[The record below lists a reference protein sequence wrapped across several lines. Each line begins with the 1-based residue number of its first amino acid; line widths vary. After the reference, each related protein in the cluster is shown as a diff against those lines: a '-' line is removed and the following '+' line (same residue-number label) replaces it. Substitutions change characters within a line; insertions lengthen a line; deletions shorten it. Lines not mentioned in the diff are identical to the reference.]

1 MTGLGCTPEQLQRIA
16 SIRGAERRRF
26 IMKPTGR
33 QAARN
38 PLIQPH
44 HYRPGCGCLA
54 AVGLLVLLYY
64 GSYFALN
71 KQPPA
76 SPQLIAHRGAHKGQ
90 SGNLPENTLA
100 AFRNAVELG
109 ADWLEFD
116 VQMSRDGQLV
126 VIHDE
131 TVDRTT
137 NGSGRV
143 ADLTLAELRALDAGN
158 GERIPT
164 FTEVIEL
171 AKAAGVPIMPEA
183 KSPQLYPGLEARMV
197 EAIAAAGYA
206 DQTVIQSFD
215 PAALARIRALD
226 PAISICALH
235 GLGSFRLGDSQPA
248 EADIVAPMA
257 EMVILYP
264 WLIRP
269 AHQAGQPVY
278 AWFGVAEHPLA
289 LRLLL
294 ALGVD
299 GLMVDDLA
307 TLAQIT
313 GRGRGSL
320 QP

>member
-1 MTGLGCTPEQLQRIA
+1 
-16 SIRGAERRRF
+16 
-26 IMKPTGR
+26 MKPTG
-33 QAARN
+33 QHAARN

-44 HYRPGCGCLA
+44 RYRPGCGCLA
-54 AVGLLVLLYY
+54 VVGLLVALYY

-71 KQPPA
+71 KQPAA
-76 SPQLIAHRGAHKGQ
+76 SVQLIAHRGAHQGR

-143 ADLTLAELRALDAGN
+143 AELTLAELRALDAGN
-158 GERIPT
+158 GEQIPT
-164 FTEVIEL
+164 FTEVIGL
-171 AKAAGVPIMPEA
+171 ARAAGVPIMPEA

-197 EAIAAAGYA
+197 EAITAAGYA

-215 PAALARIRALD
+215 AVALARIRALD

-235 GLGSFRLGDSQPA
+235 GLGGFRLGDPQSA
-248 EADIVAPMA
+248 DADIVAPMA

-264 WLIRP
+264 WMIKQ
-269 AHQAGQPVY
+269 AHRSGRPVY
-278 AWFGVAEHPLA
+278 VWFGVAEHPLT

-307 TLAQIT
+307 SAVHIS
-313 GRGRGSL
+313 GRSYGRAN
-320 QP
+320 

>member
-1 MTGLGCTPEQLQRIA
+1 M
-16 SIRGAERRRF
+16 ERRRF

-38 PLIQPH
+38 RLIRPRR
-44 HYRPGCGCLA
+44 YRPGCGCLA

-71 KQPPA
+71 KQPAAP
-76 SPQLIAHRGAHKGQ
+76 PQLIAHRGAHQGQ
-90 SGNLPENTLA
+90 SGNWPENTLA
-100 AFRNAVELG
+100 AFRNAVDLG

-171 AKAAGVPIMPEA
+171 ARAAGVPIMPEA
-183 KSPQLYPGLEARMV
+183 KSPPLYPGLEARMV
-197 EAIAAAGYA
+197 EAITAAGYT
-206 DQTVIQSFD
+206 DQTVIQSFY
-215 PAALARIRALD
+215 PAALARIRALN

-235 GLGSFRLGDSQPA
+235 GLGGFRLGDPQPA
-248 EADIVAPMA
+248 EAAIVAPMA

-264 WLIRP
+264 WMIKQ
-269 AHQAGQPVY
+269 AHRAGQQVY
-278 AWFGVAEHPLA
+278 VWFGVAEQPLVI
-289 LRLLL
+289 RLLL

-307 TLAQIT
+307 SAAKIL
-313 GRGRGSL
+313 GRNHSNAN
-320 QP
+320 